1 MDQMSLSNS
10 ELRNSFVPSIA
21 RQDRNLVRRLVS
33 AILSQ
38 WPERTRGSPPLPNY
52 LRRDIGL
59 GPIEPSRKYWD
70 HQ

>member
-1 MDQMSLSNS
+1 MTLSNS
-10 ELRNSFVPSIA
+10 QTRSSVVPSIT

-52 LRRDIGL
+52 LRRDVGL
-59 GPIEPSRKYWD
+59 NPIEPSRKHWEL
-70 HQ
+70 